1 LYKHIAESTHPT
13 ELSASSLLALG
24 CGESRDLAQVPVIDF
39 TAFRQGTAEGKAAV
53 AVAIRDACETIGF
66 FYLSGHGI
74 PPSQVDAVFAA
85 SRRFFALPL
94 EERLKVKLTPRQ
106 NRGYQPLGSRMYGDK
121 ADAPDLN
128 ESFKYQHELPPDDPD
143 ILDGGRV
150 HAFNRWPSNLP
161 GWRQTLLGYYDA
173 MEQLTEVLLRGFALA
188 LDLPEGYF
196 GGFYRKPLTQI
207 NLLHYPPH
215 PPVTPG
221 RQFGLRPH
229 SDTTAFT
236 ILAQGDAG
244 GLQVEQRGEWIEA
257 PPLAGTFVIN
267 IGDMMAR
274 WTNDRFASTPHR
286 VINRSGR
293 ERYSIPFFAIP
304 DFDAVVAC
312 LPSCTGP
319 GRPVKYPPLSVGA
332 FMHDSNARDWN
343 KDGPIQQEKSRTAAP
358 SDA

>member
-1 LYKHIAESTHPT
+1 MN
-13 ELSASSLLALG
+13 
-24 CGESRDLAQVPVIDF
+24 QVPVIDF
-39 TAFRQGTAEGKAAV
+39 RAFREGTTSGKAVV
-53 AVAIRDACETIGF
+53 AAAIRDACETIGF
-66 FYLSGHGI
+66 FYLSGHGVPQEKI
-74 PPSQVDAVFAA
+74 DAVFAA

-94 EERLKVKLTPRQ
+94 AERLKVKLTPKQ

-128 ESFKYQHELPPDDPD
+128 ESFKFQHDLPVDDPD
-143 ILDGGRV
+143 IADGGRV
-150 HAFNRWPSNLP
+150 HALNRWPGNLP
-161 GWRQTLLGYYDA
+161 GWREVLLAYYDA
-173 MEQLTEVLLRGFALA
+173 MEQLTETLLRGFALA
-188 LDLPEGYF
+188 LELPETYF
-196 GGFYRKPLTQI
+196 AAFYRRPLTQI

-236 ILAQGDAG
+236 ILAQGDEG
-244 GLQVEQRGEWIEA
+244 GLQVQQGEEWIEA
-257 PPLAGTFVIN
+257 PPIPRTFVIN

-319 GRPVKYPPLSVGA
+319 GRPVKYPPLHVGA
-332 FMHDSNARDWN
+332 FMTDSNAKDWT
-343 KDGPIQQEKSRTAAP
+343 KDGPIPRATQSFANDPDGA
-358 SDA
+358 

>member
-1 LYKHIAESTHPT
+1 
-13 ELSASSLLALG
+13 LAK
-24 CGESRDLAQVPVIDF
+24 VPVIDF
-39 TAFRQGTAEGKAAV
+39 TAFRQGTTEGKAAV
-53 AVAIRDACETIGF
+53 ATAIRDACETIGF

-74 PPSQVDAVFAA
+74 LQSEIDAVFAA

-94 EERLKVKLTPRQ
+94 EERLKLKLTPRQ

-128 ESFKYQHELPPDDPD
+128 ESFKYQHELSPDDPD
-143 ILDGGRV
+143 IVDGGRV
-150 HAFNRWPSNLP
+150 HALNRWPENLP
-161 GWRQTLLGYYDA
+161 GWREVLIGYYNA
-173 MEQLTEVLLRGFALA
+173 MERLTEALLRGFALA
-188 LDLPEGYF
+188 LDLSEDYF
-196 GGFYRKPLTQI
+196 AAFYRKPLTQI
-207 NLLHYPPH
+207 NLLHYPPQ

-236 ILAQGDAG
+236 ILAQGDVG
-244 GLQVEQRGEWIEA
+244 GLQVEQGSEWIEA
-257 PPLAGTFVIN
+257 PPLPSTFVIN

-286 VINRSGR
+286 VINRSGE

-312 LPSCTGP
+312 LPSCTGA
-319 GRPVKYPPLSVGA
+319 GRPAKYAPLRVGA
-332 FMHDSNARDWN
+332 FMQDSNAKDWN
-343 KDGPIQQEKSRTAAP
+343 KNGPIR
-358 SDA
+358 SDAGMPNAAGFNA

>member
-1 LYKHIAESTHPT
+1 M
-13 ELSASSLLALG
+13 
-24 CGESRDLAQVPVIDF
+24 AQVPVIDF
-39 TAFRQGTAEGKAAV
+39 AAFLLGTAEGKARV
-53 AVAIRDACETIGF
+53 AKAIGAACENTGF

-74 PPSQVDAVFAA
+74 AQSQIDAIFAA

-128 ESFKYQHELPPDDPD
+128 ESFKYQHELAPDDPD
-143 ILDGGRV
+143 IRAGSRV
-150 HAFNRWPSNLP
+150 HAANRWPENLP
-161 GWRQTLLGYYDA
+161 GWRETLIAYYDQ
-173 MEQLTEVLLRGFALA
+173 MERVTDALLRGFALA
-188 LDLPEGYF
+188 LDLPEDYF
-196 GGFYRKPLTQI
+196 RGFYTKPLTQI

-215 PPVTPG
+215 PPATPG

-236 ILAQGDAG
+236 ILAQDDVG
-244 GLQVEQRGEWIEA
+244 GLQVEHGGVWIEA
-257 PPLAGTFVIN
+257 PPLPGTFVIN

-286 VINRSGR
+286 VINRSGL
-293 ERYSIPFFAIP
+293 ERYSVPFFAIP

-312 LPSCTGP
+312 LPSCAGP
-319 GRPVKYPPLSVGA
+319 GRPAKYPPLRVGD
-332 FMHDSNARDWN
+332 FMLDSNAKDWN
-343 KDGPIQQEKSRTAAP
+343 KDRPVG
-358 SDA
+358 